1 MIKNVDFE
9 SSIQEAFLEYGAA
22 VAQERSIADV
32 RDGLKLGMRQGLYAQ
47 YTNKLTHSKPYK
59 KATKSVAAA
68 MAQSY
73 THGDVSIYDAFVRA
87 AKPWAMRYPIEDAQG
102 TVGSPCAPDD
112 HTAMRYLELRA
123 GEIADYF
130 FDGLK
135 KNAIGDEWYDNY
147 DDTEKIPNVFPSIG
161 FWNIVNG
168 CTGIAVAMST
178 SVPQL
183 NLREVNTALT
193 KLIKNP
199 DISFDD
205 IYCPPD
211 FATGGTITNAREVKE
226 SMRTGHGSS
235 IRLRADIEYH
245 QKEHMLVAT
254 HLPYGVYTNT
264 VIGQIAE
271 ITEQDENYGIA
282 KVIDHTKKVADI
294 RIYLTKD
301 AVPSVVIQKL
311 YHDTSLES
319 WFGINMIMLDQGR
332 FPKVF
337 GWREACQAYIDH
349 IRICKRRELEFDVG
363 TLNARNHILDGL
375 LIALASIE
383 DVIAT
388 IKNSESASAA
398 KTNLMTKYG
407 LSEIQAQA
415 ILDLKLQRLAHME
428 AMKIEKELNENR
440 AKLEELNN
448 ILATPALL
456 DDILVQILEDVAKKY
471 GDARRTKITN
481 VLAEEEVEEPE
492 VPVMLRIKDGK
503 IMPTSKKLSGEI
515 ITTTNKETLIAFT
528 SSNRMFKAAVK
539 DIPANGISVN
549 NLFKTTGI
557 LAINTLSN
565 LKAGTTIHSLTSNGY
580 IKKTNTK
587 DYSWPPRINV
597 ALFKMSD
604 GDTIKGISFNEL
616 TTVKVI
622 TDTGER
628 TVDFSNVRETTKFAL
643 GTRIFGRQEN
653 NHIKQIEW

>member
-1 MIKNVDFE
+1 MV
-9 SSIQEAFLEYGAA
+9 
-22 VAQERSIADV
+22 IADRAIVDV
-32 RDGLKLGMRQGLYAQ
+32 RDCLKPSPRVLLYNQ
-47 YTNKLTHSKPYK
+47 YQRKNYSNKPFV
-59 KATKSVAAA
+59 KSAAVVGDA
-68 MAQSY
+68 LKTFY
-73 THGDVSIYDAFVRA
+73 YHGDQSCYQMYSRMA
-87 AKPWAMRYPIEDAQG
+87 APYSMRYLLNNFHGNYGTLSEGGHPAAMRYTE
-102 TVGSPCAPDD
+102 
-112 HTAMRYLELRA
+112 MRLSEISTDYLFA
-123 GEIADYF
+123 G
-130 FDGLK
+130 LN
-135 KNAIGDEWYDNY
+135 KNAIEVWRDNFDETDKSPSCLPSVGYYN
-147 DDTEKIPNVFPSIG
+147 ICNGSIG
-161 FWNIVNG
+161 L
-168 CTGIAVAMST
+168 GIGVS
-178 SVPQL
+178 SSIPQF
-183 NLREVNTALT
+183 NLKEVNQAII
-193 KLIKNP
+193 KLMRNP
-199 DISFDD
+199 QVAFEE

-211 FATGGTITNAREVKE
+211 FATGGIITNAAEVME
-226 SMRTGHGSS
+226 SLRVGQGKSCR
-235 IRLRADIEYH
+235 IRSVIEYDAKKH
-245 QKEHMLVAT
+245 ELLVKQ
-254 HLPYGVYTNT
+254 LPYSVFSST
-264 VIGQIAE
+264 IKEQIKKLLV
-271 ITEQDENYGIA
+271 EQPDYGIIEIFDNSGETA
-282 KVIDHTKKVADI
+282 EME
-294 RIYLTKD
+294 LTLAKD

-363 TLNARNHILDGL
+363 ALNARNHILDGL

-388 IKNSESASAA
+388 IKNSENASAA
-398 KTNLMTKYG
+398 KANLIKEYG
-407 LSEIQAQA
+407 LTEIQAQA

-448 ILATPALL
+448 ILATPVLL

-471 GDARRTKITN
+471 GDARRTKIIN

-492 VPVMLRIKDGK
+492 IPVMLRIKDGK

-515 ITTTNKETLIAFT
+515 ISTTNKETLIAFT
-528 SSNRMFKAAVK
+528 SSNHMFKAAVK
-539 DIPANGISVN
+539 DIPTNGIPVN

-557 LAINTLSN
+557 LAVNTLSN
-565 LKAGTTIHSLTSNGY
+565 LKAGTTIYSLTSNGY

-587 DYSWPPRINV
+587 DYSWPPRTNV

-622 TDTGER
+622 TDFGER
-628 TVDFSNVRETTKFAL
+628 IVDFTKVRETTKSAL

-653 NHIKQIEW
+653 NHIKQIKW

>member
-1 MIKNVDFE
+1 MDNLEKIVDE
-9 SSIQEAFLEYGAA
+9 SFYTYAGM
-22 VAQERSIADV
+22 VIADRAIVDV
-32 RDGLKLGMRQGLYAQ
+32 RDCLKPSPRVLLYNQ
-47 YTNKLTHSKPYK
+47 YQRKNYSNKPFV
-59 KATKSVAAA
+59 KSAAVVGDA
-68 MAQSY
+68 LKTFY
-73 THGDVSIYDAFVRA
+73 YHGDQSCYQMYSRMA
-87 AKPWAMRYPIEDAQG
+87 APYSMRYLLNNFHGNYGTLSEGVHPAAMRYTE
-102 TVGSPCAPDD
+102 
-112 HTAMRYLELRA
+112 MRLSEISTDYLFA
-123 GEIADYF
+123 G
-130 FDGLK
+130 LN
-135 KNAIGDEWYDNY
+135 KNAIEVWRDNFDETDKSPSCLPSVGYYN
-147 DDTEKIPNVFPSIG
+147 ICNGSIG
-161 FWNIVNG
+161 L
-168 CTGIAVAMST
+168 GIGVS
-178 SVPQL
+178 SSIPQF
-183 NLREVNTALT
+183 NLKEVNQAII
-193 KLIKNP
+193 KLMRNP
-199 DISFDD
+199 QVAFEE

-211 FATGGTITNAREVKE
+211 FATGGIITNAAEVME
-226 SMRTGHGSS
+226 SLRVGQGKSCR
-235 IRLRADIEYH
+235 IRSVIEYDAKKH
-245 QKEHMLVAT
+245 ELLVKQ
-254 HLPYGVYTNT
+254 LPYSVFSST
-264 VIGQIAE
+264 IKEQIKKLLV
-271 ITEQDENYGIA
+271 EQPDYGIIEIFDNSGETA
-282 KVIDHTKKVADI
+282 EME
-294 RIYLTKD
+294 LTLAKD

-363 TLNARNHILDGL
+363 ALNARNHILDGL

-388 IKNSESASAA
+388 IKNSENASAA
-398 KTNLMTKYG
+398 KANLIKEYG
-407 LSEIQAQA
+407 LTEIQAQA

-448 ILATPALL
+448 ILATPVLL

-471 GDARRTKITN
+471 GDARRTKIIN

-492 VPVMLRIKDGK
+492 IPVMLRIKDGK

-515 ITTTNKETLIAFT
+515 ISTTNKETLIAFT
-528 SSNRMFKAAVK
+528 SSNHMFKAAVK
-539 DIPANGISVN
+539 DIPTNGIPVN

-557 LAINTLSN
+557 LAVNTLSN
-565 LKAGTTIHSLTSNGY
+565 LKAGTTIYSLTSNGY

-587 DYSWPPRINV
+587 DYSWPPRTNV

-622 TDTGER
+622 TDFGER
-628 TVDFSNVRETTKFAL
+628 IVDFTKVRETTKSAL

-653 NHIKQIEW
+653 NHIKQIKW

>member
-1 MIKNVDFE
+1 MAD
-9 SSIQEAFLEYGAA
+9 LEQIVYDSFYTYAGM
-22 VAQERSIADV
+22 VIADRAIVDV
-32 RDGLKLGMRQGLYAQ
+32 RDCLKPSPRVLLYNQ
-47 YTNKLTHSKPYK
+47 YRNKNFNNKPFV
-59 KATKSVAAA
+59 KSASLVGDALKTF
-68 MAQSY
+68 Y
-73 THGDVSIYDAFVRA
+73 YHGDTSCYEMYCRMA
-87 AKPWAMRYPIEDAQG
+87 APYAMRYPLNSFHGNYG
-102 TVGSPCAPDD
+102 TLSEGGHPA
-112 HTAMRYLELRA
+112 AMRYTEMRLSKLSTEYL
-123 GEIADYF
+123 
-130 FDGLK
+130 FDGLNH
-135 KNAIGDEWYDNY
+135 NAIEQWRDNFDETDKSP
-147 DDTEKIPNVFPSIG
+147 TCFPSIG
-161 FWNIVNG
+161 YYNICNG
-168 CTGIAVAMST
+168 STGVGIGIS
-178 SVPQL
+178 SSIPQF
-183 NLREVNTALT
+183 NLREVNRALI
-193 KLIKNP
+193 KLIQNK
-199 DISFDD
+199 DVDFDE

-211 FATGGTITNAREVKE
+211 FATGGTITNAKEIKE
-226 SMRTGHGSS
+226 SLKVGSGS
-235 IRLRADIEYH
+235 ACRIRSTITFLP
-245 QKEHMLVAT
+245 KENELMVSD
-254 HLPYGVYTNT
+254 LPYGVYSST
-264 VIGQIAE
+264 VIKQVKAKIQE
-271 ITEQDENYGIA
+271 DENYGI
-282 KVIDHTKKVADI
+282 IDIFDNSADYPEI
-294 RIYLTKD
+294 VFKLSKAANPT
-301 AVPSVVIQKL
+301 VMIQKL
-311 YHDTSLES
+311 YKDTSLES

-407 LSEIQAQA
+407 LSEVQAQA

-428 AMKIEKELNENR
+428 AMKIEKELKENR

-481 VLAEEEVEEPE
+481 MLAEEEVEEPE
-492 VPVMLRIKDGK
+492 VPIMLRIKDGK
-503 IMPTSKKLSGEI
+503 ITPTSKKLNGEI
-515 ITTTNKETLIAFT
+515 ITATNKEMLIAFT

-565 LKAGTTIHSLTSNGY
+565 LKAGITIYSLTSNGY

-653 NHIKQIEW
+653 NHIEQIKW

>member
-1 MIKNVDFE
+1 MAD
-9 SSIQEAFLEYGAA
+9 LEQIVYDSFYTYAGM
-22 VAQERSIADV
+22 VIADRAIVDV
-32 RDGLKLGMRQGLYAQ
+32 RDCLKPSPRVLLYNQ
-47 YTNKLTHSKPYK
+47 YRNKNFNNKPFV
-59 KATKSVAAA
+59 KSASLVGDALKTF
-68 MAQSY
+68 Y
-73 THGDVSIYDAFVRA
+73 YHGDTSCYEMYCRMA
-87 AKPWAMRYPIEDAQG
+87 APYAMRYPLNSFHGNYG
-102 TVGSPCAPDD
+102 TLSEGGHPA
-112 HTAMRYLELRA
+112 AMRYTEMRLSKLSTEYL
-123 GEIADYF
+123 
-130 FDGLK
+130 FDGLNH
-135 KNAIGDEWYDNY
+135 NAIEQWRDNFDETDKSP
-147 DDTEKIPNVFPSIG
+147 TCFPSIG
-161 FWNIVNG
+161 YYNICNG
-168 CTGIAVAMST
+168 STGVGIGIS
-178 SVPQL
+178 SSIPQF
-183 NLREVNTALT
+183 NLREVNRALI
-193 KLIKNP
+193 KLIQNK
-199 DISFDD
+199 DVDFDE

-211 FATGGTITNAREVKE
+211 FATGGTITNAKEIKE
-226 SMRTGHGSS
+226 SLKVGSGS
-235 IRLRADIEYH
+235 ACRIRSTITFLP
-245 QKEHMLVAT
+245 KENELMVSD
-254 HLPYGVYTNT
+254 LPYGVYSST
-264 VIGQIAE
+264 VIKQVKAKIQE
-271 ITEQDENYGIA
+271 DENYGI
-282 KVIDHTKKVADI
+282 IDIFDNSADYPEI
-294 RIYLTKD
+294 VFKLSKAANPT
-301 AVPSVVIQKL
+301 VMIQKL
-311 YHDTSLES
+311 YKDTSLES

-407 LSEIQAQA
+407 LSEVQAQA

-448 ILATPALL
+448 VLATPALL

-481 VLAEEEVEEPE
+481 MLAEEEVEEPE
-492 VPVMLRIKDGK
+492 VPIMLRIKDGK
-503 IMPTSKKLSGEI
+503 ITPTSKKLNGEI
-515 ITTTNKETLIAFT
+515 ITATNKEMLIAFT

-565 LKAGTTIHSLTSNGY
+565 LKAGITIYSLTSNGY

-653 NHIKQIEW
+653 NHIEQIKW